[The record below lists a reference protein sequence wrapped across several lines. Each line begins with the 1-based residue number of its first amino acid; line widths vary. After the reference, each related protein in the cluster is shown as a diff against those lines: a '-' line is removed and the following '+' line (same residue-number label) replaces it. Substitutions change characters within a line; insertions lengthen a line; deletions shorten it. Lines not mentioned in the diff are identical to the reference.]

1 MFCLRLIDYHLM
13 NSKLALTAI
22 VMFAVVMG
30 IASMTPAAMAAK
42 NKVDLCHYSAEEEVL
57 DEFGNPTGEVIPEH
71 WKIINISQ
79 NGNAVNAHESNH
91 AQVTEVDG
99 EVTVTPD
106 FQITNADDPEAEQAN
121 LDACNALIEAFPP
134 PIDETEV

>member
-1 MFCLRLIDYHLM
+1 M

-22 VMFAVVMG
+22 VMFAVIMG

-57 DEFGNPTGEVIPEH
+57 DDLGNPTGEIIPEH

-79 NGNAVNAHESNH
+79 NGKAVSAHENNH
-91 AQVTEVDG
+91 AQDNGDG
-99 EVTVTPD
+99 TVTPD
-106 FQITNADDPEAEQAN
+106 FQITNDDAATEAAN
-121 LDACNALIEAFPP
+121 LAACEALIALFPP
-134 PIDETEV
+134 PVEEETEV

>member
-30 IASMTPAAMAAK
+30 IASMTPAMAAK
-42 NKVDLCHYSAEEEVL
+42 NKVDLCHYSAEETILVDTDGDGIGDTE
-57 DEFGNPTGEVIPEH
+57 EIIPEH
-71 WKIINISQ
+71 WKIINISA
-79 NGNAVNAHESNH
+79 NGKAVNAHESNH
-91 AQVTEVDG
+91 AQDNGDG
-99 EVTVTPD
+99 TFTND
-106 FQITNADDPEAEQAN
+106 FQITDAADQA
-121 LDACNALIEAFPP
+121 ACDALILAFPP